1 MNSPFPFN
9 FIHLPNR
16 SQKPR
21 ESGLTM
27 MLDKGLTL
35 SEVRDLSE
43 MASGFID
50 WAKLGWGTSR
60 ILSRKFIQA
69 KIELYQSCDISV
81 SPGGTFLE
89 IAVAQKL
96 EDAFLKEAREMGFDC
111 LEVSDGMV
119 PLKER
124 KLDLIKRAKDM
135 GYIVVSEVGRKA
147 VSYTHLTLPTI
158 CSV

>member
-69 KIELYQSCDISV
+69 II
-81 SPGGTFLE
+81 
-89 IAVAQKL
+89 
-96 EDAFLKEAREMGFDC
+96 
-111 LEVSDGMV
+111 
-119 PLKER
+119 
-124 KLDLIKRAKDM
+124 
-135 GYIVVSEVGRKA
+135 YILS
-147 VSYTHLTLPTI
+147 
-158 CSV
+158 